1 MPTQHSVETSPRDA
15 TGIAP
20 EATDEPTRHPFATRR
35 VLAVVAPAVLHRLLD
50 IALVLLA
57 AATLAFLALQ
67 LMPGDPVDALLRGT
81 FEITPEMRAEV
92 ARDYGLDKPVLVQYL
107 SYLGGLLSG
116 DLGSSYQL
124 RQPVTEIIAGSV
136 APSAAL
142 TGAAFV
148 LAVLIGVGSAV
159 LSAGRGK
166 LARFATQTAELVAIA
181 VPSFWI
187 GLLLLTAF
195 SFAIPIF
202 PSSGADGFASLILPA
217 VTLAIPLGGVL
228 AQVIRERMEE
238 ALEQPHVTTARTR
251 GVSELRVRTRHT
263 LRHSLLP
270 ALTVS
275 GAIVGSLL
283 LGTTVVETLF
293 ARPGIGRVLLTAVNG
308 KDVPVVMG
316 IVVFAALIFV
326 IVSTIVD
333 LLYLLADPRT
343 RLTTGVRSSW

>member
-1 MPTQHSVETSPRDA
+1 M
-15 TGIAP
+15 
-20 EATDEPTRHPFATRR
+20 
-35 VLAVVAPAVLHRLLD
+35 
-50 IALVLLA
+50 
-57 AATLAFLALQ
+57 
-67 LMPGDPVDALLRGT
+67 
-81 FEITPEMRAEV
+81 
-92 ARDYGLDKPVLVQYL
+92 
-107 SYLGGLLSG
+107 
-116 DLGSSYQL
+116 
-124 RQPVTEIIAGSV
+124 TEIIGAGIG
-136 APSAAL
+136 PSAAL

-148 LAVLIGVGSAV
+148 LAVGFGIGSAV
-159 LSAGRGK
+159 LSAGRPR
-166 LARFATQTAELVAIA
+166 ARLATQSAELIAIA

-202 PSSGADGFASLILPA
+202 PSSGADGVASLVLPA
-217 VTLAIPLGGVL
+217 ITLAIPLGGVL

-251 GVSELRVRTRHT
+251 GVSELRVRTHHS

-316 IVVFAALIFV
+316 IVVFAALVFV

-333 LLYLLADPRT
+333 LLYLVADPRT